1 MGVETIYRPDFNLF
15 IFGSV
20 CRFIILIDYNI
31 IIKMKKII
39 QFIIFT
45 LIVLILNIH
54 QISADEKIK
63 IGLIVPLSGEYKEI
77 GDSILKATRLAIN
90 KIDNNKIKIIPKDTR
105 ADPKVTLKVS
115 KELQE
120 QGIKII
126 IGPVFN
132 KNLEYLKDLKEVT
145 FLSLSNTNTNNPINV
160 INGGINAISQIKAIK
175 KFQEFNNLERSI
187 LLIPNSN
194 FRSEIEDAVVKTKI
208 KLKDKFIYDTD
219 PTILTSQIEKLT
231 RYKIRKQNLKDE
243 IKRLENS
250 DEANKENKIL
260 NLEKKDTLGGI
271 NFDSVI
277 IADFDES
284 LKSVTTSL
292 LYTDVSSE
300 RVNYITLN
308 QWFDKSILKEE
319 NLQPIY
325 FPSINKEN
333 YDNFVSEYFKIY
345 NDYPNQISFLSFDL
359 VGLVYFLIY
368 KNDFVIDNKI
378 FYKKNKFKGKI
389 GIFEINKNKI
399 SHILNFYVAEN
410 NNFRKIF

>member
-1 MGVETIYRPDFNLF
+1 
-15 IFGSV
+15 
-20 CRFIILIDYNI
+20 
-31 IIKMKKII
+31 MKKII

-45 LIVLILNIH
+45 LIVFILNIH

-90 KIDNNKIKIIPKDTR
+90 KIDDNKIKIIPKDTR

-132 KNLEYLKDLKEVT
+132 KNLEYLKDLKEIT
-145 FLSLSNTNTNNPINV
+145 FLSLSNTNTNNPNNV

-292 LYTDVSSE
+292 LYTDVSSN